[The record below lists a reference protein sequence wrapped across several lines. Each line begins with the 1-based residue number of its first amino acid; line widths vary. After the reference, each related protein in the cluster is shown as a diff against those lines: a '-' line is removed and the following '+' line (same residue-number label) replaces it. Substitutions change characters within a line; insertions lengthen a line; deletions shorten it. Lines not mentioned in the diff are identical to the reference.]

1 MYLDFCFFT
10 HPLPLTKNKALI
22 SCCMFVSKLL
32 KYSKLPAYMVFGFLL
47 AAWKSMQVTCHQWWH
62 NIMDLQWSSSL
73 QGVCSLICQSCR
85 AGYQGCARHRTQW
98 YKSVCH
104 FHIKDSPSMVKKI
117 G

>member
-85 AGYQGCARHRTQW
+85 AGYTGLCQAQN
-98 YKSVCH
+98 SVVQVCLPFPH
-104 FHIKDSPSMVKKI
+104 KGLSKH